1 MKLFK
6 LTKFFSIILLC
17 SLFMGC
23 ATWRDNIALRAG
35 YTSLNKANAELKVK
49 QDALDQAKING
60 DKAIGVAKDEVTVQK
75 NTQYNQL
82 FTNFSSTSDWTY
94 GTWIAAQ
101 LNQTR
106 YPSRLASILFL
117 KSDSALKYSLGPTKQ
132 AIIDQTQSLIDE
144 LNEEKVSNAQLQEK
158 YNKVAQDAQK
168 AQDLLKVDDQ
178 QVVMA
183 QKNVE
188 QVKVDAQK
196 DINAKQQLVD
206 DAQVAKS
213 KAEDQVRTSQAKSL
227 EDLKK
232 AEQVKRYIESIL
244 LGLTVLFIL
253 GAVYGPINIKL
264 DSAIGSALCLGLVF
278 LVQLIQVWMIMAA
291 FGAIAAGIGIS
302 VYIKYHKSSKLN
314 GVLVGAIQDVKTDS
328 KEAYNTIVKPKL
340 TDWMKDNPELD
351 SLVNDKL
358 VQLNLVNKSD
368 IVNK

>member
-1 MKLFK
+1 
-6 LTKFFSIILLC
+6 
-17 SLFMGC
+17 MGC
-23 ATWRDNIALRAG
+23 ATWRDGIALKAG

-49 QDALDQAKING
+49 QDALDLAKING
-60 DKAIGVAKDEVTVQK
+60 DKAIEVAKDQVTVQK
-75 NTQYNQL
+75 DTQYNQL

-232 AEQVKRYIESIL
+232 AEKVKHYIEGIL
-244 LGLTVLFIL
+244 VGLAALFIL
-253 GAVYGPINIKL
+253 GTVYGPINYKL
-264 DSAIGSALCLGLVF
+264 ESGAGAAGCLGLAF
-278 LVQLIQVWMIMAA
+278 LVSFIVPWMIFAS
-291 FGAIAAGIGIS
+291 FGIIVSIIGIS
-302 VYIKYHKSSKLN
+302 MYIKHHGSVKMNNALS
-314 GVLVGAIQDVKTDS
+314 GAIGEIQTGAKEVADKVQPTLDEWLKDVPGGVAQLEAKL
-328 KEAYNTIVKPKL
+328 KELNVK
-340 TDWMKDNPELD
+340 
-351 SLVNDKL
+351 
-358 VQLNLVNKSD
+358 
-368 IVNK
+368 